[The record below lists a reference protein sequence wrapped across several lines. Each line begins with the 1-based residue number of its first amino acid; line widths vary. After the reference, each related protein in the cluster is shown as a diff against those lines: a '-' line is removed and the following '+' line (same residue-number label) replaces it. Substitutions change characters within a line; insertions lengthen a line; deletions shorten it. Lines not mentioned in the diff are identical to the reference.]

1 MPVSIYKGDKMTN
14 YVFKA
19 GNNNLAPLLL
29 LHSTGGDE
37 HQLLAIADQI
47 APTHPILSIRG
58 RINQQGSNRYFKLH
72 GSGGFTKAN
81 FDLESLNEES
91 SWLADEIVRLDR
103 KSTRLNSS
111 HHSISYA
118 VFCLKKK

>member
-1 MPVSIYKGDKMTN
+1 MTN

-47 APTHPILSIRG
+47 APTHPILPG
-58 RINQQGSNRYFKLH
+58 M
-72 GSGGFTKAN
+72 
-81 FDLESLNEES
+81 
-91 SWLADEIVRLDR
+91 
-103 KSTRLNSS
+103 LNSKS
-111 HHSISYA
+111 NTSLPSFH
-118 VFCLKKK
+118 FNTL